1 MKIIYGVNNETNSS
15 WYSVMAMNKQ
25 KLNRLHVMTEQL
37 RDECCK
43 KLEKL
48 NRFRCQDFHMLDKTE
63 WYLMKNQQNV
73 MHEYI
78 DILNARI
85 AHAVL
90 KE

>member
-1 MKIIYGVNNETNSS
+1 MKTLKDYIERMKNE
-15 WYSVMAMNKQ
+15 
-25 KLNRLHVMTEQL
+25 
-37 RDECCK
+37 RDELSE

-48 NRFRCQDFHMLDKTE
+48 NRFRCQNFHMLDKTE

-73 MHEYI
+73 MQEYV

-90 KE
+90 KEQSK

>member
-1 MKIIYGVNNETNSS
+1 
-15 WYSVMAMNKQ
+15 
-25 KLNRLHVMTEQL
+25 
-37 RDECCK
+37 
-43 KLEKL
+43 
-48 NRFRCQDFHMLDKTE
+48 MLDKTE

>member
-1 MKIIYGVNNETNSS
+1 MKDYIERMKNE
-15 WYSVMAMNKQ
+15 
-25 KLNRLHVMTEQL
+25 
-37 RDECCK
+37 RDELSE

-48 NRFRCQDFHMLDKTE
+48 NRFRCQNSHMLDKTE

-73 MHEYI
+73 MQEYV

-90 KE
+90 

>member
-1 MKIIYGVNNETNSS
+1 
-15 WYSVMAMNKQ
+15 
-25 KLNRLHVMTEQL
+25 MTEQL

-48 NRFRCQDFHMLDKTE
+48 NRFRCQNFHMLDETE
-63 WYLMKNQQNV
+63 WDLMKSQQNA
-73 MHEYI
+73 MQEYV

-90 KE
+90 KEQSK